1 MRRCGRRQ
9 QIKAS
14 GNKVA
19 RRSGKI
25 NNFGNV
31 CEIIAAECDNIWP
44 PTLNRAEKVPVRFAL
59 QIDQTYR
66 VARRSAA
73 AATSSRPERLKPKIN
88 LRIHQ
93 TTRMNRKEFHFFK
106 TRRGRS
112 SSANIIAWKMKWT
125 NKTPFILRILL
136 GTRAYFSR
144 PSKSLPSSIRN
155 KRSKTVTGS
164 VRCDSYVSTKRKF
177 YG

>member
-1 MRRCGRRQ
+1 MAANANKGVRQ
-9 QIKAS
+9 Q
-14 GNKVA
+14 VA
-19 RRSGKI
+19 RRSRQI

-31 CEIIAAECDNIWP
+31 CEIIAAERDHIWP
-44 PTLNRAEKVPVRFAL
+44 PAVNRAEKIPVRFAL
-59 QIDQTYR
+59 QIDQLYR
-66 VARRSAA
+66 VPGAFRCCGHKLE
-73 AATSSRPERLKPKIN
+73 PERLQPKIN

-93 TTRMNRKEFHFFK
+93 TTGMNRKEFHFVR

-112 SSANIIAWKMKWT
+112 GSSNIIAWKMKWT
-125 NKTPFILRILL
+125 TKLLSFFAILL